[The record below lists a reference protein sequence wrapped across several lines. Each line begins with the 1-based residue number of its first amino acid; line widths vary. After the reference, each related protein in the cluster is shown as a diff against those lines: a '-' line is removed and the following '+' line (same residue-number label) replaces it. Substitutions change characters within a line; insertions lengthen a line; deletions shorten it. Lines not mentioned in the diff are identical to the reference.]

1 MPAIMFI
8 VVDLPQP
15 EGPSSA
21 MNSPSA
27 ISRSMVLS
35 ASKAPKDFLRLSRR
49 MAPTLSLLPRR
60 CEALHAEYCDN
71 RQHKQNREGYRR
83 DIAPDQI
90 LCGDLVDID
99 GDRF

>member
-27 ISRSMVLS
+27 MVRSIVFS
-35 ASKAPKDFLRLSRR
+35 AVKLPKCFTRFSRR
-49 MAPTLSLLPRR
+49 I
-60 CEALHAEYCDN
+60 ALMLAT
-71 RQHKQNREGYRR
+71 RLR
-83 DIAPDQI
+83 IAPRCRPTDSTTRI
-90 LCGDLVDID
+90 ASAMAAT
-99 GDRF
+99 